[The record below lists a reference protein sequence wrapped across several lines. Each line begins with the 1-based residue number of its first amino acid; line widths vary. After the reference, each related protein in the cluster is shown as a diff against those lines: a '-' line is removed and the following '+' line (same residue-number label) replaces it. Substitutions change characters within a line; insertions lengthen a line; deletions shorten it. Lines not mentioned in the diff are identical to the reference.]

1 MLIANESAAAVALA
15 FGIAGMRDV
24 ALVSETVALGA
35 DKAERRLAVRFPI
48 EQEVRY
54 KVIRGNTA
62 EVGSGR
68 SLNISSNGILFTTER
83 TLAPQ
88 ERVEVAVNW
97 PAQLAHKLPLKL
109 VTTGRVVRSGDRWDA
124 IEIYRYDFRTQ
135 GAHGMG

>member
-1 MLIANESAAAVALA
+1 MLMANETPTAPAVAL
-15 FGIAGMRDV
+15 GIV
-24 ALVSETVALGA
+24 ALPDPEGA
-35 DKAERRLAVRFPI
+35 SDSMADRRLAVRFPI

-54 KVIRGNTA
+54 KVIKGNTI

-83 TLAPQ
+83 KLAPQ

-97 PAQLAHKLPLKL
+97 PAHLNHKLPLKL
-109 VTTGRVVRSGDRWDA
+109 VTTGRVVRSEDHQAA
-124 IEIYRYDFRTQ
+124 IEVERYEFYTQ